1 MDLKNVVL
9 VPIFFRGFSVDS
21 NIFVLSSLWSLRVFV
36 DSNIVVL
43 GPMKYLKANLSG
55 KTRKK
60 KEKRKNE
67 KEEHGKSCART
78 GSKGISS
85 KKWS

>member
-1 MDLKNVVL
+1 M
-9 VPIFFRGFSVDS
+9 
-21 NIFVLSSLWSLRVFV
+21 WS
-36 DSNIVVL
+36 I
-43 GPMKYLKANLSG
+43 KYSKANPGG

-60 KEKRKNE
+60 KYKNE

-78 GSKGISS
+78 GSKRISS

>member
-1 MDLKNVVL
+1 
-9 VPIFFRGFSVDS
+9 
-21 NIFVLSSLWSLRVFV
+21 
-36 DSNIVVL
+36 
-43 GPMKYLKANLSG
+43 MKYLKANLSG

-60 KEKRKNE
+60 KKKNE